1 MSQKY
6 DTNNNNE
13 TIILGERYTKNEEL
27 YCTVPHFLL
36 IYLFF

>member
-1 MSQKY
+1 MLQKY

-13 TIILGERYTKNEEL
+13 TIILGERYTKNEEM
-27 YCTVPHFLL
+27 CRTIPHFLL